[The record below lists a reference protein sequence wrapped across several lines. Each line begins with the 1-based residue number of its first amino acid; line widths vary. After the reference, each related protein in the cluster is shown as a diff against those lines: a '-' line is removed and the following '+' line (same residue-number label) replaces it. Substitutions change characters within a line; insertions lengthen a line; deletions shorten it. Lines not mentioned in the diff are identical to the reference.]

1 MLNYCVMCFGLHVC
15 GEKNNMQN
23 IVQTVTAAKLYVFGF
38 FCCDIGCSFQ
48 VFVFRQRVACL
59 KILGCVFLSELT
71 LIKAI
76 IHMSVFEAVD
86 FLFLC
91 QVSLYFSDERC
102 H

>member
-15 GEKNNMQN
+15 GEKKH
-23 IVQTVTAAKLYVFGF
+23 AKHSADGYRRQVVCFFFF

-71 LIKAI
+71 LIKTI
-76 IHMSVFEAVD
+76 IHMSVFKAVD
-86 FLFLC
+86 FLFFM
-91 QVSLYFSDERC
+91 SSIIIFFR
-102 H
+102 

>member
-1 MLNYCVMCFGLHVC
+1 MLCALDCMSVGK
-15 GEKNNMQN
+15 KNNMQN
-23 IVQTVTAAKLYVFGF
+23 IVQTVTAAKLYVFWF
-38 FCCDIGCSFQ
+38 FFGCDIGCSFQ

-86 FLFLC
+86 FLFFM
-91 QVSLYFSDERC
+91 SSIIIFFR
-102 H
+102 